1 MTTASLKEKPV
12 RDLARLAKQHG
23 VTGWHSMRK
32 DQLIRALV
40 KKAKSKAA
48 APAATLRPATTATK
62 GKPKTGK
69 ATDRL
74 APSARKTGRTA
85 AKNGPATTP
94 KKTTSRD
101 AAIARRLKDAR
112 ERLARAKN
120 LASDPEQ
127 GTPGRA
133 RRDRLV
139 LMVRGPHWI
148 HAFWEVT
155 PRSMSRAEAALGQ
168 EWHAAQPVLRLLEI
182 ESGSQASASERVVR
196 EIEIHGGVKN
206 WYIDIKDRI
215 TCRAE
220 VGYLTPSGR
229 FHAIARSNMVTT
241 PSPSQGDTLDAHWGE
256 IVENCD
262 KIYSMSG
269 GFSPENNSTELQE
282 LFEERLRRPLGPPA
296 ARRAGSGGVETD
308 DGAPRRSD
316 FLLEVD
322 AQMVVFGVTK
332 PGSYVTLQGEP
343 VKVQD
348 DGTFRVRLDMPDK
361 RQVLPIVASTADG
374 VEEQTVVL
382 AVERNTKVM
391 EPYNRDAG
399 DL

>member
-1 MTTASLKEKPV
+1 MTTASLREKPV

-40 KKAKSKAA
+40 KKAKSKTV
-48 APAATLRPATTATK
+48 APAATLRPASTTTVKAK
-62 GKPKTGK
+62 AGKTTPRGGAASRKDSRTSPQASQNGRPSKTG
-69 ATDRL
+69 
-74 APSARKTGRTA
+74 ARE
-85 AKNGPATTP
+85 
-94 KKTTSRD
+94 

-120 LASDPEQ
+120 LASDPDQ
-127 GTPGRA
+127 GKPGRA

-155 PRSMSRAEAALGQ
+155 PRSMARAEAALGQ

-206 WYIDIKDRI
+206 WYIDIRDRI

-220 VGYLTPSGR
+220 VGYLAPSGR
-229 FHAIARSNMVTT
+229 FHAIARSNMVST

-296 ARRAGSGGVETD
+296 ARRAGSNGMEPEEGV
-308 DGAPRRSD
+308 PRRSD

-322 AQMVVFGVTK
+322 AQLVVFGVTK
-332 PGSYVTLQGEP
+332 PGSYVTLQSEP
-343 VKVQD
+343 VRVQD

-374 VEEQTVVL
+374 VEEQTIVL

>member
-23 VTGWHSMRK
+23 VTGWHAMRK

-40 KKAKSKAA
+40 KKAKTKAA
-48 APAATLRPATTATK
+48 APAATLRPTTSKTKTK
-62 GKPKTGK
+62 GKT
-69 ATDRL
+69 TDRSS
-74 APSARKTGRTA
+74 PTARKTGSAAVKNGRAPTKKTA
-85 AKNGPATTP
+85 A
-94 KKTTSRD
+94 RE
-101 AAIARRLKDAR
+101 AAIARRIKDAR

-120 LASDPEQ
+120 LASTPEK
-127 GTPGRA
+127 GKPGRA

-148 HAFWEVT
+148 HASWEVT
-155 PRSMSRAEAALGQ
+155 PRSMTRAEAALGQ
-168 EWHAAQPVLRLLEI
+168 EWHGAVPVLRLLEI

-206 WYIDIKDRI
+206 WFIDIKDRI

-220 VGYLTPSGR
+220 VGYLAASGR

-241 PSPSQGDTLDAHWGE
+241 PCPSQGDTLDAHWGE

-296 ARRAGSGGVETD
+296 ARRSTNGNAEAADS
-308 DGAPRRSD
+308 APRRSD

-322 AQMVVFGVTK
+322 AQLVVFGVTK

-361 RQVLPIVASTADG
+361 RQVLPIVASTEDG

-391 EPYNRDAG
+391 EPYHRDSG

>member
-1 MTTASLKEKPV
+1 
-12 RDLARLAKQHG
+12 
-23 VTGWHSMRK
+23 
-32 DQLIRALV
+32 
-40 KKAKSKAA
+40 
-48 APAATLRPATTATK
+48 
-62 GKPKTGK
+62 
-69 ATDRL
+69 
-74 APSARKTGRTA
+74 
-85 AKNGPATTP
+85 
-94 KKTTSRD
+94 
-101 AAIARRLKDAR
+101 
-112 ERLARAKN
+112 
-120 LASDPEQ
+120 
-127 GTPGRA
+127 
-133 RRDRLV
+133 
-139 LMVRGPHWI
+139 
-148 HAFWEVT
+148 
-155 PRSMSRAEAALGQ
+155 
-168 EWHAAQPVLRLLEI
+168 VLRILEI
-182 ESGSQASASERVVR
+182 ESGSQASASEKVVR

-206 WYIDIKDRI
+206 WYVDVKDRI

-220 VGYLTPSGR
+220 VGYLAPSGR
-229 FHAIARSNMVTT
+229 FHAIARSNMVST

-296 ARRAGSGGVETD
+296 ARRAGSNGI
-308 DGAPRRSD
+308 DGDEGMPRRSD

-322 AQMVVFGVTK
+322 AQLVVFGVTK

-348 DGTFRVRLDMPDK
+348 DGTFRVRIDMPDK
-361 RQVLPIVASTADG
+361 RQVLPIVASTSDG
-374 VEEQTVVL
+374 IEEQTVVL